1 MHHGQSR
8 GVAPRRLFP
17 MHAML
22 LPMHMPG
29 DRWMCQ
35 FHRGLV
41 SIRARVIFIDSKITI
56 RLLARASRHER
67 ASHFPRSDKS
77 TANTDIADAESAMNE
92 PTTEC
97 CYSTWIFFAA
107 CCREKIAE
115 LRSINLLNTI
125 YIYMY
130 AIKFLLILSMV
141 LNNVKKQHISS
152 QKIIVN

>member
-17 MHAML
+17 MHA
-22 LPMHMPG
+22 MHMPG

-77 TANTDIADAESAMNE
+77 TANTDIAGANAESAMNE
-92 PTTEC
+92 PITER
-97 CYSTWIFFAA
+97 CYSIRTFFAA

-115 LRSINLLNTI
+115 LYSILLNTTR
-125 YIYMY
+125 
-130 AIKFLLILSMV
+130 
-141 LNNVKKQHISS
+141 LNFC
-152 QKIIVN
+152 